1 MPIHISLQR
10 PAKIIAIGKVM
21 KRRKHLLPVVRPH
34 LFGPFPIPEDGA
46 PAVVQAKAIDLSR
59 HPQSR
64 MEYGSL
70 GSEDLIL

>member
-1 MPIHISLQR
+1 MPIHVSLQR

-21 KRRKHLLPVVRPH
+21 KRRKHLLPAVRPH

-46 PAVVQAKAIDLSR
+46 PAVVQAKTVDLSR

-64 MEYGSL
+64 MEYVSL